1 MEDLNT
7 PEYLLK
13 IQEQLC
19 ANLDRIEEA
28 PSVQFH
34 DAGRDHPA
42 RPSPIPSPR
51 TRFTRAG
58 IEWRRCHR
66 AARVAGS
73 CQEHHRSVRAGP

>member
-66 AARVAGS
+66 AARMARS
-73 CQEHHRSVRAGP
+73 YQEPHHSGQVEP